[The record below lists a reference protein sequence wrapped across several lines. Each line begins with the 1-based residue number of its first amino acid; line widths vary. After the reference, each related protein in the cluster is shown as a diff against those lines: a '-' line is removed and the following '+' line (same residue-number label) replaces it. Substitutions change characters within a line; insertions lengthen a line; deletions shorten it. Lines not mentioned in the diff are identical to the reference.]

1 MANFCS
7 KCGKTV
13 NSDAAFCS
21 SCGANLQTVEVNNA
35 VNNDNLQNSS
45 NNDSLTSKNCE
56 SNQVTTPTVA
66 QDKVNNTASEQLTN
80 NQTDTKYEEIELPN
94 LLENLEKIELGK
106 NFKIK
111 GYAFENPNE
120 LDVINLYS
128 DNKGNPVFKDCLIV
142 DLNSLSEEVR
152 KDICLRLKIAKWS
165 KGLSFQPGYLDITIE
180 GQVKE
185 GKFTGNYLEADEVYY
200 DKSLAIKISEKKR
213 WVAFLLTIF
222 FGWIGLGRFY
232 LGHYLFGILETIISF
247 VFLCMGIPIWIVD
260 AFYLAPK
267 LDVVLKDGKGNYI
280 L

>member
-7 KCGKTV
+7 KCGKPV

-21 SCGANLQTVEVNNA
+21 NCGANLQTVEVNNA
-35 VNNDNLQNSS
+35 VNNNNSQNSS
-45 NNDSLTSKNCE
+45 NNESLTTKNSE
-56 SNQVTTPTVA
+56 SNQVTTTTVV
-66 QDKVNNTASEQLTN
+66 QDTVNNTVFEQPTN
-80 NQTDTKYEEIELPN
+80 NQTETKYEEIELPN
-94 LLENLEKIELGK
+94 LLEKLEKIEVGK

-120 LDVINLYS
+120 VDVINLYS
-128 DNKGNPVFKDCLIV
+128 DNKGNLVFKDCLIV
-142 DLNSLSEEVR
+142 DLNSLSEEIR
-152 KDICLRLKIAKWS
+152 KDICIRLKIAKWS
-165 KGLSFQPGYLDITIE
+165 KGLFQPGYLDITVE

-185 GKFTGNYLEADEVYY
+185 GKFTGNYLEADECYY
-200 DKSLAIKISEKKR
+200 DKSLAIKISEKSR
-213 WVAFLLTIF
+213 LVAFLLTIF

-232 LGHYLFGILETIISF
+232 LGHYLFGILETFISL